1 MILRLSPGDQTVQT
15 LTLTWAAM
23 LAAALLTGCGTEAG
37 PTAETAPGL
46 TADSRSVTHTS
57 DTSPI
62 AETDVN
68 PCNGETIE
76 LTGTLIF
83 QDTQVAIDGDVLHH
97 EATAR
102 VVESGVG
109 LTTGASYTLRLI
121 LHEGFNSPNLP
132 APNFVYNFRQ
142 AYRVTSPTPGLDYT
156 ALAVFHVVGLP
167 SGEFKV
173 TRAVESVECRV

>member
-1 MILRLSPGDQTVQT
+1 MRSTT
-15 LTLTWAAM
+15 LTLTGAAM
-23 LAAALLTGCGTEAG
+23 LLATLLTGCDSESGPTAESS

-46 TADSRSVTHTS
+46 TADSRSVTHIS
-57 DTSPI
+57 DASPI

-76 LTGTLIF
+76 LIGTLVF
-83 QDTQVAIDGDVLHH
+83 QETQVAIDGDVLHH

-109 LTTGASYTLRLI
+109 LTTGASYTLRLN
-121 LHEGFNSPNLP
+121 LHEGFNTPRPTGDP
-132 APNFVYNFRQ
+132 AFVVNFRQ
-142 AYRVTSPTPGLDYT
+142 AYRVTSSTPGLDYT
-156 ALAVFHVVGLP
+156 ALAIFHLVGLP